1 MFGLSLSEIAVI
13 ALLILVVFDV
23 EQLPGLMRQAGR
35 MYAKVKGASDDLRRA
50 FNVEVARA
58 EADQRREDL
67 MKRRDEAVKLR
78 NSRPAVPAR
87 PLPDDVVM
95 RLSRVDHAPPTADA
109 PSPDAP
115 SPDAAPDATPAAA
128 PDAPPDT
135 PIDRSTSKP
144 DSNDSGGGA

>member
-67 MKRRDEAVKLR
+67 LKRRDEAVKLR

-87 PLPDDVVM
+87 PPPDDVVM
-95 RLSRVDHAPPTADA
+95 RLSRVDATPPT
-109 PSPDAP
+109 PDAP
-115 SPDAAPDATPAAA
+115 APDASPTATPEAAPDAAPA
-128 PDAPPDT
+128 T
-135 PIDRSTSKP
+135 PIDGSTPATP
-144 DSNDSGGGA
+144 DADDSGGGT